1 MPTPLVTQHY
11 PDDFNTF
18 EYHIHSAMGT
28 ENILFYADRDIAI
41 DSITMGI
48 YVVGSATSLIT
59 IKKTTGGT
67 SASPKSALAATLDTG
82 GVALITAQSA
92 DTPGGTFLPAL
103 LTPSSD
109 TNIIKAGNFV
119 YYTASGTTSTIR
131 GLIQIRFRSRI
142 G

>member
-18 EYHIHSAMGT
+18 EYHMHSAIGI

-41 DSITMGI
+41 DSITVGI

-92 DTPGGTFLPAL
+92 DTGGTFLPAL

-131 GLIQIRFRSRI
+131 GLVQVRYRSRI

>member
-1 MPTPLVTQHY
+1 MPTPLVPQHY
-11 PDDFNTF
+11 PDDFYVF
-18 EYHIHSAMGT
+18 DYHMHSAIGT
-28 ENILFYADRDIAI
+28 ENILFYADRDVAI

-48 YVVGSATSLIT
+48 YVVGSSTSLIT

-67 SASPKSALAATLDTG
+67 LASPKSAVAATLNTN

-92 DTPGGTFLPAL
+92 DTGGTFLPDL

-131 GLIQIRFRSRI
+131 GLIQIRYRSRI